1 MDLVRDLV
9 SLGRAA
15 REKEQI
21 KVRQPIQKILVDGK
35 YEELISDLIPLIKE
49 ELNLKEVV
57 FEKDLS
63 KFMDYTLK
71 PNFKF
76 AGPIL
81 GSKIKSL
88 GKALGKLNP
97 SEIVPKLERGES
109 LQLDLDGEEVDIN
122 KDYVLINISA
132 KEGFMVQMEN
142 NLFVILDTTL
152 TKELILEGLARE
164 FVSKVQQMRKNE
176 DFEVTDNIN
185 IFFDGDEKMAQAIE
199 AFQEYIMQETLALS
213 IKRVDDPGLER
224 QNLNDH
230 STGIKVERV

>member
-81 GSKIKSL
+81 GSKIKS
-88 GKALGKLNP
+88 GKAK
-97 SEIVPKLERGES
+97 S
-109 LQLDLDGEEVDIN
+109 
-122 KDYVLINISA
+122 
-132 KEGFMVQMEN
+132 
-142 NLFVILDTTL
+142 
-152 TKELILEGLARE
+152 
-164 FVSKVQQMRKNE
+164 
-176 DFEVTDNIN
+176 
-185 IFFDGDEKMAQAIE
+185 
-199 AFQEYIMQETLALS
+199 
-213 IKRVDDPGLER
+213 
-224 QNLNDH
+224 
-230 STGIKVERV
+230 

>member
-1 MDLVRDLV
+1 
-9 SLGRAA
+9 
-15 REKEQI
+15 
-21 KVRQPIQKILVDGK
+21 
-35 YEELISDLIPLIKE
+35 
-49 ELNLKEVV
+49 
-57 FEKDLS
+57 
-63 KFMDYTLK
+63 
-71 PNFKF
+71 
-76 AGPIL
+76 
-81 GSKIKSL
+81 
-88 GKALGKLNP
+88 
-97 SEIVPKLERGES
+97 
-109 LQLDLDGEEVDIN
+109 
-122 KDYVLINISA
+122 
-132 KEGFMVQMEN
+132 MVQMEN